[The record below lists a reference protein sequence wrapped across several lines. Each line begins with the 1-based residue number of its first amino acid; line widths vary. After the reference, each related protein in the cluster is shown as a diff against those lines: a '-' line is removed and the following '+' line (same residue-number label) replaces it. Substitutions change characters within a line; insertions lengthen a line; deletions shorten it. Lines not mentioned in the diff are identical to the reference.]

1 MSEAAFC
8 PRVSDLLASIQKQGG
23 AWTTRR
29 VLRTHSV
36 NGHAA
41 PNRGTARRDLD
52 LLVRAG
58 HLVRHYET
66 PDRIFFTLNESKDGR
81 P

>member
-1 MSEAAFC
+1 MA
-8 PRVSDLLASIQKQGG
+8 DLLAAIRKQGG
-23 AWTTRR
+23 AWTTHR
-29 VLRTHSV
+29 VLRTHSK

-66 PDRIFFTLNESKDGR
+66 PDRMFFTLNRAKGDG
-81 P
+81 